1 MTKLTESQQ
10 LALQYLQSKSPAYVS
25 PTEVGREVGKQ
36 LGKPGRHSAFGTPL
50 CTKLVNAGLAV
61 RNEAGHYAAATK

>member
-25 PTEVGREVGKQ
+25 PTEVGREV
-36 LGKPGRHSAFGTPL
+36 
-50 CTKLVNAGLAV
+50 
-61 RNEAGHYAAATK
+61 